1 MGINHA
7 SLPRTEVFPGTQDFS
22 VLKLWR
28 QSQANWD
35 IWLPWSVKNLSVP
48 SGCLSAAFSLSP
60 SPIHTFL
67 ILHSLSKN
75 YLPPIHNFFK
85 RTKIWTDI
93 SQKKICKRP
102 ISTWKNTQVQ
112 IKIVIALLCLKFKRL
127 KIPSSKEIR
136 EHWSSLTL
144 LVGV

>member
-7 SLPRTEVFPGTQDFS
+7 SLPRTEVFPGSQDFS
-22 VLKLWR
+22 VLKLWQ
-28 QSQANWD
+28 QSQANWY
-35 IWLPWSVKNLSVP
+35 ILLPWRVKNLSVP
-48 SGCLSAAFSLSP
+48 SGCLSASFSLSP

-67 ILHSLSKN
+67 INTPFRKII
-75 YLPPIHNFFK
+75 YLQTTIFFK

-127 KIPSSKEIR
+127 KIPSSNEIM

-144 LVGV
+144 LVWV